1 MAPMPGH
8 LRNGVVDRSSG
19 GYADTAAIIFGSSQN
34 KEQAVE
40 LLNWWTQENTQVQY
54 GKSLEAI
61 VGTESRWNSANVN
74 AFFEMSWSDAEKEV
88 INESFKWA
96 KEMPIVLGGYYTSR
110 HITNA
115 WNRAVISKID
125 ARDSLEEA
133 VLDINRELQMRRDN
147 S

>member
-1 MAPMPGH
+1 M
-8 LRNGVVDRSSG
+8 VD
-19 GYADTAAIIFGSSQN
+19 T
-34 KEQAVE
+34 
-40 LLNWWTQENTQVQY
+40 
-54 GKSLEAI
+54 GKY
-61 VGTESRWNSANVN
+61 TESRWNSANVN
-74 AFFEMSWSDAEKEV
+74 AFFEMPWSDTEKKV

-115 WNRAVISKID
+115 WNRSVLSKMD

-133 VLDINRELQMRRDN
+133 VLDINRELQMRREN